1 MKKTNSNRL
10 RRREPYHYDATGAQ
24 YIACI
29 ETALQ
34 HGQSIPVHVL
44 QVIYHMLLPYMVDE
58 KSVHSGHLNPNSPAG
73 RSNSNAASECSIL
86 KRRIIQWTIMA
97 LFV

>member
-1 MKKTNSNRL
+1 MKRNPNRP

-44 QVIYHMLLPYMVDE
+44 QVVYHMLLPGGVYICVC
-58 KSVHSGHLNPNSPAG
+58 L
-73 RSNSNAASECSIL
+73 
-86 KRRIIQWTIMA
+86 
-97 LFV
+97 

>member
-34 HGQSIPVHVL
+34 KCP
-44 QVIYHMLLPYMVDE
+44 
-58 KSVHSGHLNPNSPAG
+58 
-73 RSNSNAASECSIL
+73 
-86 KRRIIQWTIMA
+86 QWTPEPKQPGGAIE
-97 LFV
+97 

>member
-44 QVIYHMLLPYMVDE
+44 QVIYHMLLPYM
-58 KSVHSGHLNPNSPAG
+58 G
-73 RSNSNAASECSIL
+73 RWKKCP
-86 KRRIIQWTIMA
+86 QWTPEPKQPGGAIE
-97 LFV
+97 

>member
-1 MKKTNSNRL
+1 MKRNPNRP

-34 HGQSIPVHVL
+34 HGQSIPLHVL
-44 QVIYHMLLPYMVDE
+44 QVVYHMLLPYNHQPHPGGV
-58 KSVHSGHLNPNSPAG
+58 
-73 RSNSNAASECSIL
+73 IL
-86 KRRIIQWTIMA
+86 SAPSKGAERKHNHE
-97 LFV
+97 

>member
-1 MKKTNSNRL
+1 MKKTNANRT

-34 HGQSIPVHVL
+34 HGQSIPLHVL
-44 QVIYHMLLPYMVDE
+44 RLVYGMILPYM
-58 KSVHSGHLNPNSPAG
+58 HS
-73 RSNSNAASECSIL
+73 
-86 KRRIIQWTIMA
+86 
-97 LFV
+97 

>member
-1 MKKTNSNRL
+1 MNTHEAQS
-10 RRREPYHYDATGAQ
+10 EQTAPPGTVHYDASGAQ

-44 QVIYHMLLPYMVDE
+44 QLVYHMLLPYM
-58 KSVHSGHLNPNSPAG
+58 HN
-73 RSNSNAASECSIL
+73 
-86 KRRIIQWTIMA
+86 
-97 LFV
+97 

>member
-1 MKKTNSNRL
+1 MKHSQNKP
-10 RRREPYHYDATGAQ
+10 RRREPYHYDASGAQ

-44 QVIYHMLLPYMVDE
+44 QLVYQVCID
-58 KSVHSGHLNPNSPAG
+58 
-73 RSNSNAASECSIL
+73 R
-86 KRRIIQWTIMA
+86 
-97 LFV
+97 

>member
-34 HGQSIPVHVL
+34 HGQSIPVHVFAGD
-44 QVIYHMLLPYMVDE
+44 LPHV
-58 KSVHSGHLNPNSPAG
+58 
-73 RSNSNAASECSIL
+73 AAL
-86 KRRIIQWTIMA
+86 YG
-97 LFV
+97 

>member
-1 MKKTNSNRL
+1 MKHSQNKP
-10 RRREPYHYDATGAQ
+10 RRREPYHYDASGAQ

-44 QVIYHMLLPYMVDE
+44 QLVYHR
-58 KSVHSGHLNPNSPAG
+58 G
-73 RSNSNAASECSIL
+73 RSVSLCGGKMRRFHLLCRKHRRCCSSRQECQSSSL
-86 KRRIIQWTIMA
+86 PWPHPSDR
-97 LFV
+97 

>member
-1 MKKTNSNRL
+1 MKHSQNKP
-10 RRREPYHYDATGAQ
+10 RRREPYHYDASGAQ

-44 QVIYHMLLPYMVDE
+44 
-58 KSVHSGHLNPNSPAG
+58 HSWSTICCCRICTTKPLTTLNN
-73 RSNSNAASECSIL
+73 
-86 KRRIIQWTIMA
+86 RRRQ
-97 LFV
+97 

>member
-10 RRREPYHYDATGAQ
+10 RCREPYHYDATGAQ

-44 QVIYHMLLPYMVDE
+44 QVIYHMLLPYM
-58 KSVHSGHLNPNSPAG
+58 G
-73 RSNSNAASECSIL
+73 R
-86 KRRIIQWTIMA
+86 
-97 LFV
+97 

>member
-1 MKKTNSNRL
+1 MKHSQNKP
-10 RRREPYHYDATGAQ
+10 RRREPYHYDASGAQ

-44 QVIYHMLLPYMVDE
+44 QLVYICCCRICTTKPLTT
-58 KSVHSGHLNPNSPAG
+58 LNN
-73 RSNSNAASECSIL
+73 
-86 KRRIIQWTIMA
+86 RRHR
-97 LFV
+97 

>member
-34 HGQSIPVHVL
+34 HVL
-44 QVIYHMLLPYMVDE
+44 QVIYHMLLPYM
-58 KSVHSGHLNPNSPAG
+58 G
-73 RSNSNAASECSIL
+73 R
-86 KRRIIQWTIMA
+86 
-97 LFV
+97 

>member
-1 MKKTNSNRL
+1 MKHSQNKP
-10 RRREPYHYDATGAQ
+10 RRREPYHYDASGAQ

-44 QVIYHMLLPYMVDE
+44 RVRTYGSKQQH
-58 KSVHSGHLNPNSPAG
+58 K
-73 RSNSNAASECSIL
+73 
-86 KRRIIQWTIMA
+86 KRPICA
-97 LFV
+97 L

>member
-1 MKKTNSNRL
+1 MKRNPNRP

-44 QVIYHMLLPYMVDE
+44 QVVYHMLLPYMHNRTTGRTLAVFIFACAYR
-58 KSVHSGHLNPNSPAG
+58 GHGKGVYHADSH
-73 RSNSNAASECSIL
+73 EI
-86 KRRIIQWTIMA
+86 
-97 LFV
+97 

>member
-1 MKKTNSNRL
+1 MKRNPNRP

-34 HGQSIPVHVL
+34 HGQSIPLHVL
-44 QVIYHMLLPYMVDE
+44 QVVYHMLLPYM
-58 KSVHSGHLNPNSPAG
+58 H
-73 RSNSNAASECSIL
+73 
-86 KRRIIQWTIMA
+86 T
-97 LFV
+97 